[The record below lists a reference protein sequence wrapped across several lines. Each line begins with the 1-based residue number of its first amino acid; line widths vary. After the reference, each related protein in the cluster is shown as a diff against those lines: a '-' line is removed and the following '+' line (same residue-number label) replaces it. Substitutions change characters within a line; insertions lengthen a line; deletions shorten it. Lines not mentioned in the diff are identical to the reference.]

1 MYICFFF
8 YTASQLW
15 VWNFLA
21 PLAPSTVRQARN
33 LRNFPHR
40 ILWPRCFRGF
50 RVSAPSFLH
59 VLNVSVVVEVSGQR
73 CGELG
78 RLAFLS
84 SMGETEARKHILEM
98 KGAKMMICNK
108 TIRHWIY
115 NILHNLNDKK
125 KHDTYVHFLLKLVL
139 TPWDECI

>member
-1 MYICFFF
+1 MILHHIVFFHITRIYIYMYICFFSTLHHNF
-8 YTASQLW
+8 ECEISSVFMCLVGSVGSIYGKTSQEPSEFPPP
-15 VWNFLA
+15 N
-21 PLAPSTVRQARN
+21 PL
-33 LRNFPHR
+33 
-40 ILWPRCFRGF
+40 PRCQRFPCR
-50 RVSAPSFLH
+50 RPSFLH

-108 TIRHWIY
+108 TIRH
-115 NILHNLNDKK
+115 
-125 KHDTYVHFLLKLVL
+125 
-139 TPWDECI
+139 